1 MEFKERL
8 KKLRTKHGLT
18 QEALAR
24 KIFVSRSAI
33 AKWEAGLGMP
43 NEESIEALCQVLG
56 ADRQEL
62 LPNSV
67 AEPLLVEKNVKLK
80 RRAVIAIVLAITLFI
95 SLTALAVIAI
105 KTHREKKE
113 IFALTPTLTKFY
125 FERVAFFSHRGPLIH
140 RLQI

>member
-56 ADRQEL
+56 AC
-62 LPNSV
+62 N
-67 AEPLLVEKNVKLK
+67 KLK
-80 RRAVIAIVLAITLFI
+80 KPPRTTVFACFRGLLLLAI
-95 SLTALAVIAI
+95 SV
-105 KTHREKKE
+105 
-113 IFALTPTLTKFY
+113 
-125 FERVAFFSHRGPLIH
+125 
-140 RLQI
+140 